1 MRKPYEKIRLTDEE
15 YEAIYRLAEQSK
27 IDCWFSL
34 RDYSD
39 RNTPLHTVVYDLER
53 GYNVSLQYG
62 IRLLLEG
69 IGWDDSKECR
79 QIVLNDYGL
88 SDKQYNIVKN
98 LITKLKIKI

>member
-1 MRKPYEKIRLTDEE
+1 MRKPYEKIKLTDEE
-15 YEAIYRLAEQSK
+15 YEAVYRLAEQSK

-34 RDYSD
+34 KDY
-39 RNTPLHTVVYDLER
+39 NNCKTPHTVVYDLEG

-69 IGWDDSKECR
+69 ISWDDTEEFK
-79 QIVLNDYGL
+79 QHILKYYDI
-88 SDKQYNIVKN
+88 SDKQYTIVKN

>member
-15 YEAIYRLAEQSK
+15 YEAVYRLAEQSK
-27 IDCWFSL
+27 IDCWFAMK
-34 RDYSD
+34 DY
-39 RNTPLHTVVYDLER
+39 NNCETPHTVVYDLER

-69 IGWDDSKECR
+69 ISWDDTEECR

>member
-15 YEAIYRLAEQSK
+15 YEAVYRIAEQSK

-34 RDYSD
+34 RDYSNCD
-39 RNTPLHTVVYDLER
+39 TPPHTVVYDLER

-69 IGWDDSKECR
+69 ISWDDTEECR

-88 SDKQYNIVKN
+88 SDKQYDTVKN
-98 LITKLKIKI
+98 LIAKLKIKI